1 MRNNIYFRINLTG
14 VYFFDKNT
22 RSISY
27 TCIGVYLKSCFANK
41 RAMYFLCIAMLCT
54 FLLRGDF
61 MNIKLE
67 LLKGA
72 IFDAINEKLPYIEI
86 DADKIADTTEIK
98 ALSEIK
104 EIINDEEKEDFE
116 VVEEIVCVFEKYNI
130 DIGGRHDF

>member
-1 MRNNIYFRINLTG
+1 
-14 VYFFDKNT
+14 
-22 RSISY
+22 
-27 TCIGVYLKSCFANK
+27 
-41 RAMYFLCIAMLCT
+41 
-54 FLLRGDF
+54 